1 MIFKKRRPPAG
12 ASPGTLIISANARPT
27 RIRVMQFSDNSLVE
41 KDVSVEELPQ
51 YLSDTTI
58 TWVDVHG
65 LKDEAVLRQLANF
78 FSIHPLALEDVVH
91 TPQRPKAE
99 FYERHIFF
107 ITRMAYMERAHDA
120 EVEQLSIFIGK
131 NYILTFQ
138 NYTTGTLEP
147 VRTRIRSGKGPI
159 RKTGADY
166 VAYAIV
172 DTVIDKYYPI
182 LEDLGEELEAIEHQT
197 IASPTQKTLE
207 RIYHVKRE
215 LLELRRAVWPQRDAV
230 SSLMRDE
237 SPFISDTVRIYLRD
251 CYDHII
257 QLMDV
262 VDTYREVSSNLM
274 DIYLSTLSNK
284 TNEVMK
290 VLTIMASIFIPL
302 TFIVGIYGMNFEYM
316 PELTWKWG
324 YPAVWVVM
332 IVLSVGMLINFR
344 RRGWLGG
351 ATQQGSATSGAAAP
365 ESPHASRPK
374 LSSPHNPAP
383 RGPA

>member
-12 ASPGTLIISANARPT
+12 ASPGTLIIAANARPT
-27 RIRVMQFSDNSLVE
+27 RIRVMQFSNATLVE
-41 KDVSVEELPQ
+41 KEVSIEDVPQ
-51 YLSDTTI
+51 FLSDTTT

-65 LKDEAVLRQLANF
+65 LKDEAILRQLAKQF
-78 FSIHPLALEDVVH
+78 GIHPLALEDVVH

-99 FYERHIFF
+99 FYEQNIFF

-120 EVEQLSIFIGK
+120 DVEQLSMFIGK

-159 RKTGADY
+159 RTVGADY
-166 VAYAIV
+166 VAYAII

-182 LEDLGEELEAIEHQT
+182 LEDLGEEIEAIEHQT
-197 IASPTQKTLE
+197 IAHPTTKTLK

-215 LLELRRAVWPQRDAV
+215 LLDMRRAVWPQRDAV

-237 SPFISDTVRIYLRD
+237 SPFISEPVRVYFRD

-324 YPAVWVVM
+324 YPAVWALM

-344 RRGWLGG
+344 RRGWLGNG
-351 ATQQGSATSGAAAP
+351 SPEGSARSDARVPG
-365 ESPHASRPK
+365 SHHASRPK
-374 LSSPHNPAP
+374 WPSPHSPASQ
-383 RGPA
+383 GPV

>member
-1 MIFKKRRPPAG
+1 M
-12 ASPGTLIISANARPT
+12 IISPHARPT
-27 RIRVMQFSDNSLVE
+27 HIRVMQFSADTLIE
-41 KDVSVEELPQ
+41 KEVFVEEVPQ
-51 YLSDTTI
+51 YLSEHTT

-65 LKDEAVLRQLANF
+65 LKDEAILRQLAKIF
-78 FSIHPLALEDVVH
+78 GIHPLALEDVVH

-99 FYERHIFF
+99 FYEQQIFF

-120 EVEQLSIFIGK
+120 DVEQLSVFIGK

-159 RKTGADY
+159 RKTGPDY
-166 VAYAIV
+166 VAYAII
-172 DTVIDKYYPI
+172 DTVIDQYYPI
-182 LEDLGEELEAIEHQT
+182 LEDLGEEIESLEHRTVAK
-197 IASPTQKTLE
+197 PNQKTLQ

-230 SSLMRDE
+230 SNLMRDE
-237 SPFISDTVRIYLRD
+237 SPFISDTVRVYLRD

-274 DIYLSTLSNK
+274 DIYLSMLSNK

-324 YPAVWVVM
+324 YPAVWAVM
-332 IVLSVGMLINFR
+332 IVLSAGMLVNFR
-344 RRGWLGG
+344 RRGWLGNG
-351 ATQQGSATSGAAAP
+351 SQKGSATSDAKAP
-365 ESPHASRPK
+365 GSLRASRPK
-374 LSSPHNPAP
+374 LPSPHSPSSQ
-383 RGPA
+383 GPA

>member
-12 ASPGTLIISANARPT
+12 ASPGTLIISEKAYPT
-27 RIRVMQFSDNSLVE
+27 RIRVMQFSADTLVE
-41 KDVSVEELPQ
+41 KDIPIEEVPH
-51 YLSDTTI
+51 YLSESTI
-58 TWVDVHG
+58 TWIDVHG
-65 LKDEAVLRQLANF
+65 LRDETILRRLSEIF
-78 FSIHPLALEDVVH
+78 TIHPLALEDVVH
-91 TPQRPKAE
+91 IPQRPKVE
-99 FYERHIFF
+99 FYENHIFF
-107 ITRMAYMERAHDA
+107 ITRMAYMERDHDA
-120 EVEQLSIFIGK
+120 DVEQLSMFIGK
-131 NYILTFQ
+131 NYVLTFQ
-138 NYTTGTLEP
+138 NHTTGTLEP
-147 VRTRIRSGKGPI
+147 VRTRIRGGKGPI
-159 RKTGADY
+159 RKIGADY
-166 VAYAIV
+166 VAYAII

-182 LEDLGEELEAIEHQT
+182 LEDLGEEIESIEHLT
-197 IASPTQKTLE
+197 IANPNQKTLE

-237 SPFISDTVRIYLRD
+237 TVFISDSVRVYLRD

-290 VLTIMASIFIPL
+290 VLTVMATIFIPL

-316 PELTWKWG
+316 PELHWKWG
-324 YPAVWVVM
+324 YPAVWAAM
-332 IVLSVGMLINFR
+332 IILSAGMLINFK

-351 ATQQGSATSGAAAP
+351 GSQTEPARSDVTVP
-365 ESPHASRPK
+365 ESPRALRLKS
-374 LSSPHNPAP
+374 SSPRNPSSQ
-383 RGPA
+383 GPA

>member
-12 ASPGTLIISANARPT
+12 ASPGTLIIADNARPT
-27 RIRVMQFSDNSLVE
+27 RIRVMQFSPESLVE
-41 KDVSVEELPQ
+41 KDVSVEEVSQ
-51 YLSDTTI
+51 HLSNNTI
-58 TWVDVHG
+58 TWIDVHG
-65 LKDEAVLRQLANF
+65 LKDEAILRQLAKLFN
-78 FSIHPLALEDVVH
+78 IHPLALEDVVH
-91 TPQRPKAE
+91 TPQRPKTE
-99 FYERHIFF
+99 FYEQNIFF

-120 EVEQLSIFIGK
+120 DVEQLSMFIGK

-138 NYTTGTLEP
+138 NYSTGTLEP

-166 VAYAIV
+166 VAYAII

-182 LEDLGEELEAIEHQT
+182 LEDLGEEIESIEHQT
-197 IASPTQKTLE
+197 IANPSQKTLE

-237 SPFISDTVRIYLRD
+237 SPFVSNTVRVYLRD

-324 YPAVWVVM
+324 YPAVWAVM
-332 IVLSVGMLINFR
+332 IVLSAGMLINFR

-351 ATQQGSATSGAAAP
+351 GSPKESAKSGATTP
-365 ESPHASRPK
+365 GSHHASRPK
-374 LSSPHNPAP
+374 LPSPHSPASP
-383 RGPA
+383 GPA